1 MMWRGLVGAAG
12 AFLMMGFGGD
22 GEGASAEAPELT
34 LPVACTIG
42 VDCWPVVY
50 FDRVA
55 SADAADYRCGRLSYD
70 GHTGTDFAV
79 ADMAA
84 VARGVPV
91 VASAPGVV
99 RNVRDGM
106 ADIDVTTIGRD
117 RLEGRDCGNG
127 VAITHDGDWET
138 LYCHLRQDSIAVEPG
153 DVVDAGDLLGLVG
166 MSGYASFPHV
176 ELTVMHNDQ
185 AIDPFT
191 GSAEP
196 ATADAC
202 DVGPGPLWTTTAL
215 AAMPYRPVV
224 VTKLGFASE
233 RPEWLDVKRGAHSA
247 TNVPIE
253 APVFIVYVEGYALS
267 AGDQLEIVVRDP
279 QGAVFHQQTFDE
291 PRDQARFFRFT
302 GRRLADGQLQQGCY
316 TASLRWRDSDGA
328 LLAEHE
334 GTALVE

>member
-1 MMWRGLVGAAG
+1 MMRRGLVGAAG
-12 AFLMMGFGGD
+12 IFLMIGGD
-22 GEGASAEAPELT
+22 GEGASAEAPGLA
-34 LPVACTIG
+34 LPVACTVG
-42 VDCWPVVY
+42 ADCWPVVY

-91 VASAPGVV
+91 VASAAGVV

-106 ADIDVTTIGRD
+106 ADVDVTTIDRD
-117 RLEGRDCGNG
+117 SLDGRDCGNG
-127 VAITHDGDWET
+127 VAISHDGEWET

-153 DVVDAGDLLGLVG
+153 DVVDAGDLLGFVG
-166 MSGYASFPHV
+166 MSGNASFPHV
-176 ELTVMHNDQ
+176 ELTVMHDEE
-185 AIDPFT
+185 AIDPFS

-202 DVGPGPLWTTTAL
+202 DPGPGPLWDAAAL
-215 AAMPYRPVV
+215 AAMPYQPVV
-224 VTKLGFASE
+224 VTKLGFATE

-247 TNVPIE
+247 TMIPME
-253 APVFIVYVEGYALS
+253 APAFIVYVEGYAMS
-267 AGDQLEIVVRDP
+267 SGDQLEIVARDP
-279 QGAVFHQQTFDE
+279 QGAVFHRHTIEE
-291 PRDQARFFRFT
+291 PRAQARFFRFT
-302 GRRLADGQLQQGCY
+302 GRKVSGGQLHQGRY
-316 TASLRWRDSDGA
+316 AVSLRWRDSDGA

-334 GTALVE
+334 ATAVVE